1 MTSIAEIASSAI
13 GSYRKVLYNSVPEC
27 FLALEFRSRSERFRG
42 KFRFRSDP
50 KGLNSSLVSIFW
62 CFVIKINALFKY
74 LSREC
79 LIMEPLRIE
88 DLCY

>member
-1 MTSIAEIASSAI
+1 MRPSDIHYITEIASSAI

-50 KGLNSSLVSIFW
+50 KGLNSSLVFIF
-62 CFVIKINALFKY
+62 
-74 LSREC
+74 
-79 LIMEPLRIE
+79 
-88 DLCY
+88 